1 MRDYSDYS
9 ENSFICEWCG
19 TLIIDSPEGF
29 VSECEHYRI
38 PEEFKVNSTPGFS
51 VEIEVDTEKVLDR
64 KD

>member
-38 PEEFKVNSTPGFS
+38 PEEFKVSATHVKFPP
-51 VEIEVDTEKVLDR
+51 IEVILEDAEKSS
-64 KD
+64 